1 MSLSFR
7 RMQAADLDRVMEIEQ
22 AAFHDAWTRDMIAA
36 ELAPDFFRRPL
47 VMEKDGELCA
57 FAFLWLFEGE
67 SHINNFAVHP
77 RFRRKGLGLKF
88 LHYIFE
94 RFQHN
99 KEIFL
104 EVRAT
109 NTAAINMYRKC
120 GFRQIDLRKKYYMD
134 GEDALV
140 MKKELK

>member
-1 MSLSFR
+1 MSVTFR
-7 RMQAADLDRVMEIEQ
+7 RMEAADLDGVMEIEQ
-22 AAFHDAWTRDMIAA
+22 AAFHDAWTREMISA
-36 ELAPDFFRRPL
+36 ELAPDFFRCPL
-47 VMEKDGELCA
+47 VMETDGRLCA
-57 FAFLWLFEGE
+57 FAFLWLFEDE
-67 SHINNFAVHP
+67 AHLNNFAVHP

-94 RFQHN
+94 RFREN
-99 KEIFL
+99 KELFL
-104 EVRAT
+104 EVRAS
-109 NTAAINMYRKC
+109 NSAAINLYHTC